1 MPSVYSCVG
10 YTRAFGRGY
19 VRVRFIAMS
28 RVLAVCT
35 ACVVVLCT
43 ANVRADTIDQNVRE
57 LSQNGGSYKVRLA
70 AALALSKSKDARA
83 VLALADALDKDE
95 NPTVRRVSAL
105 ALEKTI
111 DARTPDDALE
121 LERSALD
128 KAAKTDGD
136 HSVRD
141 TAQKTLRTIAHF
153 RKRSTE
159 PTAPVN
165 RGDKPEVLVNIDTTI
180 DQTQKAPTDGL
191 ERVTKVVKKGVER
204 ASYITTWP
212 GGMPT
217 EHDLT
222 ASKSRAYIVASTV
235 KKVDISRTGRQT
247 QIACT
252 VAIRVAP
259 WAGKDGGEKW
269 EANKAASASGS
280 AKAMTGNS
288 DREVAGGVRDC
299 LEAVSED
306 VTSRQ
311 VVPFLRHL
319 TQL

>member
-1 MPSVYSCVG
+1 MIEAVTS
-10 YTRAFGRGY
+10 
-19 VRVRFIAMS
+19 RVRLEVMS
-28 RVLAVCT
+28 RVVAVIA
-35 ACVVVLCT
+35 ACLVVLC
-43 ANVRADTIDQNVRE
+43 AAQVRADTLDQNVRE
-57 LSQNGGSYKVRLA
+57 LADSNTSYKVRLA

-105 ALEKTI
+105 ALEKTV
-111 DARTPDDALE
+111 DKDTPQDALA
-121 LERSALD
+121 LGLDALD

-136 HSVRD
+136 AKVRD
-141 TAQKTLRTIAHF
+141 TAKGVLRALGHL
-153 RKRSTE
+153 RKAKVDAT
-159 PTAPVN
+159 PVN
-165 RGDKPEVLVNIDTTI
+165 RGDKPEVFVNVDTTI
-180 DQTQKAPTDGL
+180 DQSQNAPSDGTA
-191 ERVTKVVKKGVER
+191 RVTKIVKKGVER
-204 ASYITTWP
+204 TGYATSWP
-212 GGMPT
+212 GGLPT
-217 EHDLT
+217 NSDLT
-222 ASKSRAYIVASTV
+222 SAKSRGYIVASTV
-235 KKVDISRTGRQT
+235 KKVDISRSGHQT

-269 EANKAASASGS
+269 EANKAALASGS

-311 VVPFLRHL
+311 VVPFLKHL
-319 TQL
+319 TAM